1 MNMKEE
7 LEFYR
12 YLKSKQLSDLTVRNY
27 MSALRYLLRE
37 FQRLPSEEEVRA
49 RFWSESASKRTRLLA
64 SLRNYREFQERKNN
78 GGRKHA

>member
-37 FQRLPSEEEVRA
+37 FEHLPSEEEVRE

-64 SLRNYREFQERKNN
+64 SLRNYREFLERKNN